1 MLCDVISKDIKKL
14 KRLRN
19 ISVIKAND
27 LKQTIKV
34 NNNRGIF
41 KAIKQLITGVFT
53 TANLLHKHSK

>member
-1 MLCDVISKDIKKL
+1 M
-14 KRLRN
+14 
-19 ISVIKAND
+19 SVIKAND